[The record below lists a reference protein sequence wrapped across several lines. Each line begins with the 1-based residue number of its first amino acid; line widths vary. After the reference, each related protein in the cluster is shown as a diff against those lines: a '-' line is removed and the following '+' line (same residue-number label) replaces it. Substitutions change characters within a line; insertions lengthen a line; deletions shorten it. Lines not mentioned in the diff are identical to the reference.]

1 MVSDKFKDVI
11 AHEGVVSIVSWAQN
25 DAHVVNTWNSY
36 LGLTDDDR
44 LLIPAYGMRKTEKNV
59 VAHPQVKLTLGSREV
74 EGFRSPGTGFLMTG
88 TARFISEG
96 AIFEEWKT
104 RYTWLTRVLEV
115 KLESVKQTL

>member
-36 LGLTDDDR
+36 LELTEDDR
-44 LLIPAYGMRKTEKNV
+44 LLIPASGMRKTEKNV
-59 VAHPQVKLTLGSREV
+59 AANPQVKLTLGSREV
-74 EGFRSPGTGFLMTG
+74 LGYRSPGTGFLVTG
-88 TARFISEG
+88 TARFITEG
-96 AIFEEWKT
+96 PVFDERKA